1 MKVVNDIELQFN
13 NSLYVIRKTYH
24 LTEHR
29 TDNKFSRAEF
39 LDDQRYREIIKHA
52 LIGGLTS
59 FRNQRAVVT
68 VPNFEGKYFSILL
81 ELNSQNI
88 VTLISV
94 FHKQFKFWKSFNK
107 CQNRIN
113 IFNGYVVP
121 RMTSQE
127 HYKKQFEKVLVQR
140 DLKDE
145 DEYFKNAFKQNIRK
159 I

>member
-1 MKVVNDIELQFN
+1 MKTIKELELTFN
-13 NSLYVIRKTYH
+13 NSKYIIKKTYH

-29 TDNKFSRAEF
+29 TENKFSRAEF
-39 LDDQRYREIIKHA
+39 LDDKRYKEIIRYA
-52 LIGGLTS
+52 LINGLNS
-59 FRNQRAVVT
+59 FRDKRTVVT

-81 ELNSQNI
+81 ELNTKNV

-94 FHKQFKFWKSFNK
+94 FHKKFKFWKSFNK

-113 IFNGYVVP
+113 IFNSYVVP
-121 RMTSQE
+121 KMSSEE
-127 HYKKQFEKVLVQR
+127 HYKKQFEKISIDR
-140 DLKDE
+140 DLYEE

>member
-1 MKVVNDIELQFN
+1 MKAIKELELIFN
-13 NSLYVIRKTYH
+13 NSKYIIRKTYH

-29 TDNKFSRAEF
+29 TENKYSRAEF
-39 LDDQRYREIIKHA
+39 LDDPRYKEIIRYA
-52 LIGGLTS
+52 LINGLNS

-68 VPNFEGKYFSILL
+68 VPNFEGKFFSILL

-94 FHKQFKFWKSFNK
+94 FHKKYRFWKSFNK

-113 IFNGYVVP
+113 IFDSYVVP
-121 RMTSQE
+121 KMSSEE
-127 HYKKQFEKVLVQR
+127 HYKKQFEKIVISR
-140 DLKDE
+140 DLKEE
-145 DEYFKNAFKQNIRK
+145 DEYFKNFFKQNIRK

>member
-1 MKVVNDIELQFN
+1 MKTNKELELTFN
-13 NSLYVIRKTYH
+13 NSKYIIRKTYH

-29 TDNKFSRAEF
+29 TENKFSRAEF
-39 LDDQRYREIIKHA
+39 LDDPRYKEIIRYA
-52 LIGGLTS
+52 LINGLNS

-68 VPNFEGKYFSILL
+68 VPNFEGKFFSILL

-94 FHKQFKFWKSFNK
+94 FHKKFKFWKSFNK

-113 IFNGYVVP
+113 IFNSYVVP
-121 RMTSQE
+121 KMSSEE
-127 HYKKQFEKVLVQR
+127 HYKKQFEKIIIDR

-145 DEYFKNAFKQNIRK
+145 DEYFKQAVKGLIK
-159 I
+159 L

>member
-1 MKVVNDIELQFN
+1 MKTNKELELTFN
-13 NSLYVIRKTYH
+13 KSKYIIKKTYH
-24 LTEHR
+24 LIEHR
-29 TDNKFSRAEF
+29 TQNKFSRAEF
-39 LDDQRYREIIKHA
+39 LDDKRYKDIIKYA
-52 LIGGLTS
+52 LINGLNS
-59 FRNQRAVVT
+59 FRNKRAVVT

-81 ELNSQNI
+81 ELDSKNV

-113 IFNGYVVP
+113 IFNSYVVP
-121 RMTSQE
+121 KMTSEE
-127 HYKKQFEKVLVQR
+127 HYKKQFEKIAIDR

-145 DEYFKNAFKQNIRK
+145 DEYFRQSIKGLNK

>member
-1 MKVVNDIELQFN
+1 MKTNKQLELTFN
-13 NSLYVIRKTYH
+13 NSKYIIRKTYH

-29 TDNKFSRAEF
+29 TENKFSRAEF
-39 LDDQRYREIIKHA
+39 LDDPRYKEIIRYA
-52 LIGGLTS
+52 LINGLNS

-68 VPNFEGKYFSILL
+68 VPNFEGKFFSILL

-94 FHKQFKFWKSFNK
+94 FHKKFKFWKSFNK

-113 IFNGYVVP
+113 IFNSYVVP
-121 RMTSQE
+121 KMSSEE
-127 HYKKQFEKVLVQR
+127 HYKKQFEKIIIDR

-145 DEYFKNAFKQNIRK
+145 DEYFKQAVKGLIK
-159 I
+159 L

>member
-1 MKVVNDIELQFN
+1 MKTNKQLELTFN
-13 NSLYVIRKTYH
+13 NSKYIIKKTYH

-29 TDNKFSRAEF
+29 TENKFSRAEF
-39 LDDQRYREIIKHA
+39 LDDPRYKEIIRYA
-52 LIGGLTS
+52 LINGLNS

-68 VPNFEGKYFSILL
+68 VPNFEGKFFSILL

-94 FHKQFKFWKSFNK
+94 FHKKFKFWKSFNK

-113 IFNGYVVP
+113 IFNSYVVP
-121 RMTSQE
+121 KMSSEE
-127 HYKKQFEKVLVQR
+127 HYKKQFEKIIIDR

-145 DEYFKNAFKQNIRK
+145 DEYFKQAVKGLIK
-159 I
+159 L